1 MNVKLKDGRVLP
13 IEKGSYIALD
23 NNGDTVEVRI
33 EDIESFEDPL
43 KSNFKSFDKVVC
55 RNSKLEWFVDIFS
68 HMRGSDFQCI
78 GGLWDECL
86 PYNEH
91 TCHLVGTQ
99 INWDYNDVSGK

>member
-43 KSNFKSFDKVVC
+43 KVISSRLIRSFAGIV
-55 RNSKLEWFVDIFS
+55 NWNGSLIFFP
-68 HMRGSDFQCI
+68 HER
-78 GGLWDECL
+78 
-86 PYNEH
+86 
-91 TCHLVGTQ
+91 
-99 INWDYNDVSGK
+99 

>member
-33 EDIESFEDPL
+33 EDIESFEDSL

-55 RNSKLEWFVDIFS
+55 RNGELEWYVDIF
-68 HMRGSDFQCI
+68 
-78 GGLWDECL
+78 
-86 PYNEH
+86 P
-91 TCHLVGTQ
+91 T
-99 INWDYNDVSGK
+99 